1 MNSFT
6 QLVQNVKD
14 ANWQSAGQVFKE
26 IMQQKVADRLDIER
40 RTIFKEDSSEAYKK
54 YFNSMLKKW
63 NVSSPDDIP
72 DDKKDDF
79 FKAVDKGYKAKNE
92 DCGLKHED
100 ENDDE
105 EQVDENGRPAWKYQ
119 TGDDDGKDDGPHV
132 WDYQKEV
139 AKPHVPK
146 PGVTKIKPDLKGRL
160 GAVRNV

>member
-40 RTIFKEDSSEAYKK
+40 RTVFKEDSSEAYKK

-72 DDKKDDF
+72 ADKKDDF

-92 DCGLKHED
+92 SCGLKHED
-100 ENDDE
+100 NPAGAYGVLGPDEDE
-105 EQVDENGRPAWKYQ
+105 EEVDEGRPAWKYQ
-119 TGDDDGKDDGPHV
+119 TKKPGEPSKDDEEDGPPV
-132 WDYQKEV
+132 WDYQK
-139 AKPHVPK
+139 
-146 PGVTKIKPDLKGRL
+146 
-160 GAVRNV
+160 

>member
-63 NVSSPDDIP
+63 NVSSPDEIP

-92 DCGLKHED
+92 DCRLKHEDED

-105 EQVDENGRPAWKYQ
+105 EQVDEGRPAWKYQ
-119 TGDDDGKDDGPHV
+119 TKKPGKPSKDDEEDGPPV
-132 WDYQKEV
+132 WDYQK
-139 AKPHVPK
+139 
-146 PGVTKIKPDLKGRL
+146 
-160 GAVRNV
+160 

>member
-72 DDKKDDF
+72 ADKKDDF

-92 DCGLKHED
+92 SCGLKHED
-100 ENDDE
+100 NPAGAYGVLGPDEDE
-105 EQVDENGRPAWKYQ
+105 EEVDEGRPAWKYQ
-119 TGDDDGKDDGPHV
+119 TKKPGEPSKDDEEDGPPV
-132 WDYQKEV
+132 WDYQK
-139 AKPHVPK
+139 
-146 PGVTKIKPDLKGRL
+146 
-160 GAVRNV
+160 

>member
-40 RTIFKEDSSEAYKK
+40 KTIFKEDSSEAYKK

-92 DCGLKHED
+92 SCGLKHED
-100 ENDDE
+100 NPAGAYGVLGPDEDE
-105 EQVDENGRPAWKYQ
+105 EEVDEGRPAWKYQ
-119 TGDDDGKDDGPHV
+119 TKKPGEPSKDDEEDGPPV
-132 WDYQKEV
+132 WDYQK
-139 AKPHVPK
+139 
-146 PGVTKIKPDLKGRL
+146 
-160 GAVRNV
+160 

>member
-26 IMQQKVADRLDIER
+26 IMQQKVADRLDVER
-40 RTIFKEDSSEAYKK
+40 QTVFKEDSGEAYKK

-92 DCGLKHED
+92 SCGLKHED
-100 ENDDE
+100 DDDE
-105 EQVDENGRPAWKYQ
+105 VDEGRPAWKYQ
-119 TGDDDGKDDGPHV
+119 TRKPGEPPKDDEEDGPPV
-132 WDYQKEV
+132 WDYQK
-139 AKPHVPK
+139 
-146 PGVTKIKPDLKGRL
+146 
-160 GAVRNV
+160 

>member
-72 DDKKDDF
+72 ADKEDDF

-100 ENDDE
+100 NPAGAYGVLGPDEDE
-105 EQVDENGRPAWKYQ
+105 EEVEEGRPAWKYQ
-119 TGDDDGKDDGPHV
+119 TKKPGEPSKDDEEDGPPV
-132 WDYQKEV
+132 WDYQK
-139 AKPHVPK
+139 
-146 PGVTKIKPDLKGRL
+146 
-160 GAVRNV
+160 